1 MMIDPVRELKVR
13 AELFHHAAAKGE
25 STVLARLRALPELR
39 KASAEELTLFAP
51 KIRRKHCLAVVA
63 REAGFESWLHAASVL
78 EGRPADDFGTLLYPP
93 GCAAHWNIWSA
104 SYEEAHAIRQE
115 HGGYLLAYKRHFF
128 ITDRFYIQDTLG
140 LDPDDADWER
150 IGRNWVK
157 PADPEAR
164 RRLYAKVLTRTREA
178 A

>member
-1 MMIDPVRELKVR
+1 M
-13 AELFHHAAAKGE
+13 
-25 STVLARLRALPELR
+25 PELR
-39 KASAEELTLFAP
+39 KASTPRANAFAP
-51 KIRRKHCLAVVA
+51 EDPSQALPRGVA

-78 EGRPADDFGTLLYPP
+78 EGRRADDFGTLLYPP

-104 SYEEAHAIRQE
+104 SYEEAQAIRQE

-128 ITDRFYIQDTLG
+128 IADRYYIQDTLG
-140 LDPDDADWER
+140 LDPDDPDWER
-150 IGRNWVK
+150 IGRDWVK